1 MNIREKVEEV
11 LEHFDYAIVST
22 SKVEHDN
29 VVHVPNATPAQVK
42 RFLDI
47 VFGERVSKVKGGFKI
62 INSKV

>member
-22 SKVEHDN
+22 SKIEHNN
-29 VVHVPNATPAQVK
+29 VVHVPNTVPSQLK
-42 RFLDI
+42 RFLYI

-62 INSKV
+62 TNAKG